1 MAGTI
6 STTITSAN
14 GYIDDSDTG
23 DGHGEAGLEVR
34 TGFIANNRRPP
45 CAASQ

>member
-23 DGHGEAGLEVR
+23 GGHGEAGPEVQ
-34 TGFIANNRRPP
+34 TGFIADNRRPP
-45 CAASQ
+45 CIVSQ